1 MKEEMKRMNET
12 GTSCA
17 CLNVSYNP
25 EHGDRLVKDRWTCEL
40 CGIEFIKTKLHEY
53 LLSRESC
60 ENAALK
66 QAIRDEGYTDYFAI
80 GDKLKL
86 LKEPAS
92 EGLALNEIQK
102 KLLHAAKMS
111 HEKNVLSVLKDVD
124 LIEALDELS
133 RLYCENTELK
143 QVIAEWEKKE
153 AAL

>member
-1 MKEEMKRMNET
+1 
-12 GTSCA
+12 
-17 CLNVSYNP
+17 
-25 EHGDRLVKDRWTCEL
+25 
-40 CGIEFIKTKLHEY
+40 
-53 LLSRESC
+53 
-60 ENAALK
+60 
-66 QAIRDEGYTDYFAI
+66 
-80 GDKLKL
+80 
-86 LKEPAS
+86 
-92 EGLALNEIQK
+92 K